1 MQKFYILQEIG
12 RKKRIHLISIYRYF
26 NTSLYSEMF
35 KDSLRMIMK
44 IYLRIKFSLIPR
56 WQFVCTKI
64 SRHPHVH
71 TLFLM
76 IRVIFLCVR
85 KGVTSSFL
93 DKDAKDSFNVT
104 TNTVLF
110 FIIGDLMPYSKVS
123 LVIFWF

>member
-1 MQKFYILQEIG
+1 
-12 RKKRIHLISIYRYF
+12 
-26 NTSLYSEMF
+26 MF

-56 WQFVCTKI
+56 SFAQKYQDI
-64 SRHPHVH
+64 HVH

-76 IRVIFLCVR
+76 IHVIFLCVR

-123 LVIFWF
+123 LVVF